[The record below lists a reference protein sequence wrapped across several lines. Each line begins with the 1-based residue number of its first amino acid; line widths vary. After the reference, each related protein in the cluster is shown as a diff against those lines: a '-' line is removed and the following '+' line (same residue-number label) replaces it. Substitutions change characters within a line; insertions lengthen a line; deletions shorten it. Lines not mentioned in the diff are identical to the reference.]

1 LLELLSRADISL
13 FYAIN
18 RAHHPWLDA
27 LMLFVTDIKRT
38 GAFLL
43 IIWAGLLW
51 KGGKTGRTV
60 ALLLI
65 PLILLTDQLSSQLLK
80 DLFGR
85 LRPCAALEGVRAI
98 DGCRQS
104 ASFPSSHAVNNFAA
118 ATLFSL
124 HYRRWVPWVAF
135 GLAGLVSYSRIYL
148 GLHYPSDILGGALIG
163 ILCAVA
169 LWGLYRRAARLLRRS
184 SPTPLPPAE

>member
-1 LLELLSRADISL
+1 MLDLLSQTDISL
-13 FYAIN
+13 FFAIN

-65 PLILLTDQLSSQLLK
+65 PLILLTDQLSSQVLK

-104 ASFPSSHAVNNFAA
+104 ASFPSSHAANNFAA

-135 GLAGLVSYSRIYL
+135 GLAGLVSYSRVYL
-148 GLHYPSDILGGALIG
+148 GLHYPSDIVGGAVIG
-163 ILCAVA
+163 MLCALTVA
-169 LWGLYRRAARLLRRS
+169 WGYTKLTLVQKRRATA
-184 SPTPLPPAE
+184 PPK